1 MSLLQPRNP
10 TTTGT
15 VIGAQEKDLRT
26 ACMNRIKTFKKEMR
40 KSLKEIQENTDERC
54 KKMNETVKDL
64 KMEVEL
70 MKKTQTEGTRNLRI

>member
-26 ACMNRIKTFKKEMR
+26 ACMNRIKTFKKEMH
-40 KSLKEIQENTDERC
+40 KSLKEIQENTDEQC

-70 MKKTQTEGTRNLRI
+70 MKKTQTEGIQKLEI